1 MKKALIGTAL
11 ATGILLSAQ
20 NTLADTGYV
29 GINYQMYTLSASGQ
43 DDLQPQGIALKIGGS
58 LNQYFQV
65 EGRIGTGTQDDNIS
79 GAAIMITNTQG
90 FYLKGGMDVMNMV
103 YPYVIAGFTKY
114 DIKQYGDQLADTESG
129 SSYGVGA
136 DFHYKRIQVGVE
148 WMKLDDNSQY
158 DLDQVSVS
166 AAWRF

>member
-20 NTLADTGYV
+20 NTLADTGYI

-43 DDLQPQGIALKIGGS
+43 DDLKPQGVALKIGGS
-58 LNQYFQV
+58 LNQYFQM
-65 EGRIGTGTQDDNIS
+65 EARLGTGTTNDNNASQSIT
-79 GAAIMITNTQG
+79 ITNTQG

-114 DIKQYGDQLADTESG
+114 DIQKYGYSNADTESG
-129 SSYGVGA
+129 TSFGVGA
-136 DFHYKRIQVGVE
+136 DFHYKHMQVGLE
-148 WMKLDDNSQY
+148 WMRLDDKSRYN
-158 DLDQVSVS
+158 LDQLSVS